1 MKSKMLRAIG
11 YAVLAAA
18 IGGCAG
24 APVTR
29 RVEED
34 VRLELI
40 EWARLAQSAHNFQTW
55 RVELDAAREDTLHLF
70 LDGSRMLPETDPP
83 ARQITMSAGTF
94 LAVVEA
100 RAAQL
105 GYRTAVDLLP
115 QGEFTLD
122 DPGGVPVASVRVER
136 SQAPATTLAMA
147 ADADAITRPTVK
159 YRYEPAVIDGELAA
173 RIEGYS
179 RPGIRF
185 TVIDEP
191 DAVAWLNQLSIDAFT
206 IEMTNEPT
214 LLESFE
220 ATRQNGSQRR
230 RDPYG
235 LSYSANFPGRS
246 LWFIDIGLTLA
257 PQRDAQRWGETGIGL
272 FTEAMEQIESYVM
285 VVSDN
290 NDRRTQLETGMLL
303 QAAWMELHAA
313 GLVALPNSQA
323 LQEYAAMAEP
333 YRQIHARYA
342 AQGGTVQM
350 LLAVA
355 EPRGGR
361 HRFSPRF
368 PAGDLVAGN

>member
-1 MKSKMLRAIG
+1 MNRYMIVILVVG
-11 YAVLAAA
+11 GLLATA
-18 IGGCAG
+18 CAG
-24 APVTR
+24 APVSSR
-29 RVEED
+29 IADD
-34 VRLELI
+34 VRLELV
-40 EWARLAQSAHNFQTW
+40 EWARLAQNAHNFQTW
-55 RVELDAAREDTLHLF
+55 RVELDATQNDTFHLF
-70 LDGSRMLPETDPP
+70 LDETRMLPQTDPP
-83 ARQITMSAGTF
+83 ARQVTMSAGTF

-105 GYRTAVDLLP
+105 GYRAAIDLLP
-115 QGEFTLD
+115 QGEFALE
-122 DPGGVPVASVRVER
+122 DPGAVPVASIRIER
-136 SQAPATTLAMA
+136 SEAPTTALAMA

-159 YRYEPAVIDGELAA
+159 YRYEPATLEDELVA

-179 RPGIRF
+179 RPGVRF
-185 TVIDEP
+185 TVIDDPAE
-191 DAVAWLNQLSIDAFT
+191 VAWLNQLSIEAFT

-220 ATRQNGSQRR
+220 ATRQNGAQRR

-257 PQRDAQRWGETGIGL
+257 PQRDAQRWGETGIRL
-272 FTEAMEQIESYVM
+272 FTETMEQIDSYLM
-285 VVSDN
+285 VVSDS
-290 NDRRTQLETGMLL
+290 NDRRAQLETGMLL
-303 QAAWMELHAA
+303 QAAWMELHAV

-323 LQEYAAMAEP
+323 LQEYTAMAEL
-333 YRQIHARYA
+333 YRQIHDRYA

-355 EPRGGR
+355 EPHGGR

-368 PAGDLVAGN
+368 PTSDLVAGN